1 MFIWYRSRLSNSR
14 KWSAA
19 LQMVEEKARSVL
31 ARSEFASLCYY
42 TDEYAARHMG
52 IEAYVQV
59 VLELLNTPE
68 KVPTLFLYS
77 IRRRLNKS
85 RLILIEA
92 REWFN
97 LHYEMIDL

>member
-1 MFIWYRSRLSNSR
+1 
-14 KWSAA
+14 
-19 LQMVEEKARSVL
+19 MVEEKARSVL

-68 KVPTLFLYS
+68 KVPTLFYTLYVG
-77 IRRRLNKS
+77 
-85 RLILIEA
+85 E
-92 REWFN
+92 
-97 LHYEMIDL
+97 